1 MTPDVFR
8 CEGTSAPSAQKLL
21 QNGFWAESVVTPA
34 GTRTGVRF
42 TVEGGRIA
50 AIEDRA
56 APEDGDRVLQL
67 VVPGFVNA
75 HSHAFHRGLRGRT
88 HDEGGDFWR
97 WREAMYRLA
106 AALTPE
112 SYGAIARDV
121 FTEMVQAGWTAVG
134 EFHYVHHRQDG
145 RSYDEPHAME
155 LALAAAAREV
165 GIRLVLLDTCYLTA
179 DVDGSPLG
187 PEQRRFGDGDAE
199 GYLARWHALR
209 AAIGDDPLVT
219 LGAAIHSV
227 RAVPLPAI
235 ARIVAGLPADVPL
248 HLHVAEQP
256 RETAAFLA
264 AHGETPA
271 AALDR
276 LGVLSPRTTLVHG
289 THLSADDVARVG
301 AAGATVAFCPTT
313 EADLGDGVGPA
324 RALADAGAR
333 IALGSDGQSVIDP
346 LLEIRGLEAWERLS
360 SGRRGRFTPAELLAA
375 GTTNGAHSLG
385 LAPNTFAVGDPADFV
400 ELALDSPRTSGS
412 APEQLILTATASD
425 VRATVVVGSEVF
437 RRSGKKSAEPL
448 FFLNDETRGARG

>member
-1 MTPDVFR
+1 MRAMTPY
-8 CEGTSAPSAQKLL
+8 
-21 QNGFWAESVVTPA
+21 WAEVVVTPA
-34 GTRTGVRF
+34 GTRTAVRF
-42 TVEGGRIA
+42 TVEDGRIA
-50 AIEDRA
+50 VVEDRT

-75 HSHAFHRGLRGRT
+75 HSHAFHRDLRGRT

-97 WREAMYRLA
+97 WREAMYALA
-106 AALTPE
+106 TALTPE
-112 SYGAIARDV
+112 SYHAVARRV
-121 FTEMVQAGWTAVG
+121 FGEMVAAGWTAVG

-145 RSYDEPHAME
+145 RPYDPPHAME
-155 LALAAAAREV
+155 LALADAAREA

-199 GYLARWHALR
+199 GYLARWHSLREAL
-209 AAIGDDPLVT
+209 GDDPLVT

-235 ARIVAGLPADVPL
+235 GQIVAGLPADVPL

-256 RETAAFLA
+256 RETDAFLA
-264 AHGETPA
+264 RHRETPV

-289 THLSADDVARVG
+289 THLSADDVARIG

-313 EADLGDGVGPA
+313 EADLGDGIGPA

-346 LLEIRGLEAWERLS
+346 LLEIRGLEAGERLS
-360 SGRRGRFTPAELLAA
+360 SGRRGRFTPAELLTAA
-375 GTTNGAHSLG
+375 TANGAASVG
-385 LAPNTFAVGDPADFV
+385 LAPNTFAIGDPADFV

-425 VRATVVVGSEVF
+425 VLTTVVAGTTVRGSGSFQRHAAPASPANGV
-437 RRSGKKSAEPL
+437 SGNEP
-448 FFLNDETRGARG
+448 DR

>member
-1 MTPDVFR
+1 MT
-8 CEGTSAPSAQKLL
+8 APPAHPAEHAGRGASEASPETTPTPY
-21 QNGFWAESVVTPA
+21 WAKVVVTPA
-34 GTRTGVRF
+34 GTRAAVRF
-42 TVEGGRIA
+42 TVDHGRIA
-50 AIEDRA
+50 AVDDCA
-56 APEDGDRVLQL
+56 APEDADRILQL

-75 HSHAFHRGLRGRT
+75 HSHAFHRDLRGRT

-97 WREAMYRLA
+97 WRDAMYRLA

-112 SYGAIARDV
+112 SYGAMARDV

-134 EFHYVHHRQDG
+134 EFHYVHHRRGG
-145 RSYDEPHAME
+145 RPYDPPHAME
-155 LALAAAAREV
+155 LALADAAREA
-165 GIRLVLLDTCYLTA
+165 GIRLVLLDTCYLSA

-199 GYLARWHALR
+199 GYLARWRALR
-209 AAIGDDPLVT
+209 EALGDDPLVT

-235 ARIVAGLPADVPL
+235 ERIVAGLPADVPL

-256 RETAAFLA
+256 RETDAFFA
-264 AHGETPA
+264 RHRETPV

-313 EADLGDGVGPA
+313 EADLGDGIGPA

-346 LLEIRGLEAWERLS
+346 LLEIRGLEAGERLS

-375 GTTNGAHSLG
+375 GTTRGAASLG
-385 LAPNTFAVGDPADFV
+385 LAPNAFAAGDPADFV

-412 APEQLILTATASD
+412 APEQLILTATGSD
-425 VRATVVVGSEVF
+425 VLTTVVAGERRVGK
-437 RRSGKKSAEPL
+437 RA
-448 FFLNDETRGARG
+448 